1 MKINNIPGVENF
13 RHPAYQLNNDGKWWP
28 DYQTLPLTFL
38 ERFPRGQRPAPSE
51 VIRPPMTVAQ
61 VLCLT

>member
-1 MKINNIPGVENF
+1 MKINNIPGVPNF
-13 RHPAYQLNNDGKWWP
+13 RHPAYQLNDGKWRPQWQL
-28 DYQTLPLTFL
+28 DRQTFL
-38 ERFPRGQRPAPSE
+38 QRFPRGQSPAPSE